1 MFVVIGRMVVNWPA
15 FTSQYNFFTCAWL
28 TSSLQDVPG
37 FVLTREEKRVIL
49 FVVVAFA
56 LGVATKLYRDTHPPA
71 PAKINKPSVSYAQ
84 GGSSAP
90 SASPKKG
97 GRKPR
102 D

>member
-1 MFVVIGRMVVNWPA
+1 
-15 FTSQYNFFTCAWL
+15 
-28 TSSLQDVPG
+28 VPG

-56 LGVATKLYRDTHPPA
+56 LGVATKLYRDTHPHA
-71 PAKINKPSVSYAQ
+71 ADKIDKPSVSHAE
-84 GGSSAP
+84 GGVSAP

-97 GRKPR
+97 GRRPR